1 MYDTLIKNAFVLD
14 GTGRAGFAAD
24 VAIKDGKISRIGS
37 ELSGAARVIDAKGL
51 TLTPGFIDSHS
62 HSDLSIL
69 TDRDQPAAPEQGIT
83 FSIAGQC
90 GSSFAPGKRTG
101 TYMSMPEFLDRVCT
115 EPIGSG
121 LALLTGHGSIRSS
134 VMGTVNRAPTAQEL
148 AQMEQLLVQ
157 SLEAGSIGLSF
168 GLTYVPGSY
177 AQLPEMITLAKVVKR
192 YEGVITAHIRN
203 EGDTL
208 LESVEEFIAVIKA
221 SGCRGIISHH
231 KAADRANWGKVKD
244 TIAMI
249 DKANAEGADIYMDV
263 YPYCASSTSLLARF
277 MPKQFHPKGATS
289 VLALLDDPGICRR
302 AKQWALDKWGDDLS
316 WVLVY
321 ACSQHPEYEGM
332 NMNQVAEKMGITD
345 RYKAVYQLIRMCKG
359 KAQACFTMMCE
370 EDVKRIMAHPRA
382 MIGADSNMSH
392 SHEKCHPR
400 LRATFPRT
408 LAKYVREEKV
418 TTLPEMIRKMT
429 GLPATVYGLHTKGM
443 IDEGYD
449 ADICIFDPDRIQD
462 MADYVNCHAPNEGLH
477 YVLIGGKI
485 VVENNSYTGIR
496 AAQCYRKR

>member
-1 MYDTLIKNAFVLD
+1 MYDLLIKNATILD
-14 GTGRAGFAAD
+14 GSGTDGFIGD
-24 VAIKDGKISRIGS
+24 VAINDGKIVAVGKD
-37 ELSGAARVIDAKGL
+37 LSGAAEYINATGL
-51 TLTPGFIDSHS
+51 TATPGFIDSHS
-62 HSDLSIL
+62 HSDMSIL
-69 TDRDQPAAPEQGIT
+69 EDRDQSAALEQGIT
-83 FSIAGQC
+83 CSITGHC

-101 TYMSMPEFLDRVCT
+101 TYMSVSEYFQQLAA
-115 EPIGSG
+115 EPIGCNHA
-121 LALLTGHGSIRSS
+121 ALVGHGAIRSA
-134 VMGTVNRAPTAQEL
+134 VMGMVNRTPTQEEL
-148 AQMEQLLVQ
+148 TQMEQLLAQ
-157 SLEAGSIGLSF
+157 SLEDGAIGMSF

-429 GLPATVYGLHTKGM
+429 SLPAQVYGLPKKGQ
-443 IDEGYD
+443 DRRRLRCGY
-449 ADICIFDPDRIQD
+449 
-462 MADYVNCHAPNEGLH
+462 LH
-477 YVLIGGKI
+477 I
-485 VVENNSYTGIR
+485 
-496 AAQCYRKR
+496 